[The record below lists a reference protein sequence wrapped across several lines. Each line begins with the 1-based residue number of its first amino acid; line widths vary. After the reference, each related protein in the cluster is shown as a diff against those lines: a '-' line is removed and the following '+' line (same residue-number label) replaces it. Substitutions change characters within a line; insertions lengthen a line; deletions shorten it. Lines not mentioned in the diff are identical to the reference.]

1 LWLASEAHSACLAQ
15 SSGLANGVLDNYLT
29 IVSKRTTPKSLARF
43 VVTPRFEIFY
53 ALRAV
58 SLEGEATT
66 DWARKTRRQVPA
78 DFMNDLRVVAPRP
91 IQWAL
96 LADSIRDAKVD
107 PETVPQL
114 LDDINS
120 LRHRDFQKAIL
131 EGVFRRTETAA
142 TLIAGEQSLAEA
154 VRIEAEGNSAL
165 LGLIGLH
172 PFDLEGAVA
181 ATFNRLISDPASY
194 RADLVRTL
202 DIFWRS
208 SFADTW
214 KLLEPRMQK
223 IVEAMQGSLAAGKL
237 SVFGREHGLPVAF
250 DDRKKLVTSRRGA
263 ALFPYE
269 SVRAIHIMPSAFN
282 DARLWAAYKDR
293 PGAVR
298 LYFPVFNAGLLTPQR
313 EVGDAAAGFRALG
326 DTTRFAMAGIL
337 ARQPQ
342 TSVELA
348 KVFGVSKPTISHHVQ
363 LLRAAGLLD
372 ERATENGI
380 VLTLNRD
387 ALERIS
393 TAAAEE
399 MFGEGDAPMIR
410 RSRRETR
417 GRDEEFTN
425 ENSGNV

>member
-1 LWLASEAHSACLAQ
+1 VRSE
-15 SSGLANGVLDNYLT
+15 GLADGALDKYLT
-29 IVSKRTTPKSLARF
+29 IVATRNTPKSLTRF

-53 ALRAV
+53 ALRALG
-58 SLEGEATT
+58 LEGEATT
-66 DWARKTRRQVPA
+66 EWVRKARRQVPV
-78 DFMNDLRVVAPRP
+78 DFRKALTGVAPRP
-91 IQWAL
+91 MLWAL
-96 LADSIRDAKVD
+96 LADSIRDAKAD

-120 LRHRDFQKAIL
+120 LQHRDFQKAIL
-131 EGVFRRTETAA
+131 EGVFRRTETVAA
-142 TLIAGEQSLAEA
+142 LIAGEQSLAEA

-181 ATFNRLISDPASY
+181 ATFNRLISDPATY

-202 DIFWRS
+202 DVFWRS
-208 SFADTW
+208 SFANTW
-214 KLLEPRMQK
+214 KLLEPRMQR
-223 IVEAMQGSLAAGKL
+223 IVEAMQSSLTASKL

-250 DDRKKLVTSRRGA
+250 DDRKKIVTSRRGA

-282 DARLWAAYKDR
+282 DARLWAAYKDA
-293 PGAVR
+293 PAVVR
-298 LYFPVFNAGLLTPQR
+298 LYFPVFDAGLLMPQR

-326 DTTRFAMAGIL
+326 DTTRYAMAGIL

-348 KVFGVSKPTISHHVQ
+348 KVFGVSKPTVSHHVQ

-372 ERATENGI
+372 ERVTENGV
-380 VLTLNRD
+380 VLILNRG

-393 TAAAEE
+393 TVAAEE
-399 MFGEGDAPMIR
+399 MFGEGDAPIIR
-410 RSRRETR
+410 RSRRESKV
-417 GRDEEFTN
+417 RDQE
-425 ENSGNV
+425 SSK